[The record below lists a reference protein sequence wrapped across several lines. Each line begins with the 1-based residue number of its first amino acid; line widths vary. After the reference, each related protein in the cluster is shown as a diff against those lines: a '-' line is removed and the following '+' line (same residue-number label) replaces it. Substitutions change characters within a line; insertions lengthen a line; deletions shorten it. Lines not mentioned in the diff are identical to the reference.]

1 VAAMSDPS
9 KAVRVVPAPSSRL
22 PADEPR
28 VVDPATADAGDAGP
42 ALIGSRIPATHSRP
56 AVVEVVVDGW
66 RFELE
71 VEDDARARLRERAT
85 RDPGHTAAGGPLEIR
100 AIIPGRVVSVAVAA
114 EDAIEVG
121 QPLLIL
127 EAMKMQNELRS
138 PRAGRITR
146 VAASAGQTV
155 EIGDL
160 LVVVE

>member
-1 VAAMSDPS
+1 MTARS
-9 KAVRVVPAPSSRL
+9 KALRVMPGPASRL
-22 PADEPR
+22 P
-28 VVDPATADAGDAGP
+28 GDAP
-42 ALIGSRIPATHSRP
+42 RIVDLAAAAAPTPRPPRALIGARTAATHARPATI
-56 AVVEVVVDGW
+56 EVVVDCW

-85 RDPGHTAAGGPLEIR
+85 RDPGHAAVGGPLEIR
-100 AIIPGRVVSVAVAA
+100 AIIPGRVVSVAVAVD
-114 EDAIEVG
+114 DALDIG

-138 PRAGRITR
+138 PRAGRVTR

-160 LVVVE
+160 LVVLE

>member
-1 VAAMSDPS
+1 MSDPS
-9 KAVRVVPAPSSRL
+9 KAVRVFPAPSSRL

-28 VVDPATADAGDAGP
+28 VVDPARGDAGDAGA
-42 ALIGSRIPATHSRP
+42 ALIGSRTPPTHSRP

-85 RDPGHTAAGGPLEIR
+85 RDPGHAAAGGPLEIR

-114 EDAIEVG
+114 EDAIDVG

-127 EAMKMQNELRS
+127 EAMKMQNELSARHGGIVS
-138 PRAGRITR
+138 AVLVRERDA
-146 VAASAGQTV
+146 VSAGQPL
-155 EIGDL
+155 IRIRPA
-160 LVVVE
+160 